1 MRSVRRTALIWMTL
15 LLTLVGLVGAGTAYV
30 IDLTESGIL
39 LDGQLRQIALNAG
52 TGPVFR
58 NAALSGHNR
67 DDDVLVQIWRSG
79 NATPQSSNPAIRI
92 PQQPDAGFAT
102 QTVGGESW
110 RIFQTS
116 EGATVVEAAQRVRV
130 RTELAQTAALEA
142 AVPILITIPLGWLVI
157 GWGLQRVLG
166 RLSALAAE
174 IATRGAES
182 RHPIPVADIPVEV
195 APLVEAMNVL
205 IERLQHS
212 LEQQKQFLSDAA
224 HELRTPLAALRL
236 QIENL
241 QFPDDETLLP
251 ELRRGA
257 ARASGLVDQLLRLA
271 RYEADSAKSRPERL
285 DAVALV
291 LDCVAD
297 HVAVA
302 DNKRVDLGVA
312 LTEPA
317 QLLGVEREL
326 RLLFGNLIENAVR
339 YTPPGG
345 IVDVSVRARD
355 GHLEVEVADTGCG
368 IREEALP
375 RIFDRFFRA
384 APQDVEGTGLGL
396 AICKA
401 IAERHGFSI
410 ALRNRDGGGLVA
422 TVTGPLLADLARE
435 PSAAPGVEEVG
446 AGVELGHGA

>member
-15 LLTLVGLVGAGTAYV
+15 LLTLVGLVGAGTAYL
-30 IDLTESGIL
+30 IDLTESGVL

-58 NAALSGHNR
+58 NTSGHNR
-67 DDDVLVQIWRSG
+67 DDDVLVQIWRPG
-79 NATPQSSNPAIRI
+79 EAKPQSSNPGIRI
-92 PQQPDAGFAT
+92 PQQPEAGYAT

-116 EGATVVEAAQRVRV
+116 EGETVVEAAQRVRV

-142 AVPILITIPLGWLVI
+142 AVPILITVPLGWLVI

-166 RLSALAAE
+166 RLTALAAE

-182 RHPIPVADIPVEV
+182 RHPIPVADVPVEV
-195 APLVEAMNVL
+195 SPLVDAMNIL

-212 LEQQKQFLSDAA
+212 LEQQKQFVSDAA

-241 QFPDDETLLP
+241 QFPEDETLLP

-271 RYEADSAKSRPERL
+271 RYETDSAKARPAPL

-302 DNKRVDLGVA
+302 ESKQVDLGVA
-312 LTEPA
+312 STEPA
-317 QLLGVEREL
+317 QLLGVERDL

-339 YTPPGG
+339 YTPSGG
-345 IVDVSVRARD
+345 IVDISVRTRD
-355 GHLEVEVADTGCG
+355 GRLDVEVADTGCG

-401 IAERHGFSI
+401 IVERHGFSI

-422 TVTGPLLADLARE
+422 TVTAPLLTDLARR
-435 PSAAPGVEEVG
+435 PSAVPGVDEVS
-446 AGVELGHGA
+446 AGVDVRHGA